1 MGVVGMASD
10 VQKLAMQGRRSTPE
24 EVAELEKKVA
34 DQPADIDSRTKLLGY
49 YFLCR
54 REQPGAEE
62 THQRHVLWLIENA
75 PEAEIMGTPFV
86 TIDRILQ
93 PDAYDTAK
101 KAWIKATDDL
111 SESPAVLRHAA
122 RYFLL
127 HDRDLSE
134 TLLQRGKRLAPNDP
148 EWSSAVGQLYSLG
161 MISLSE
167 GPERKDLAIKSF
179 GEFQSAYRLSGPM
192 EQEFLLQSLAKVA
205 FEAGDIDAAAT
216 YAKEMLQVAESGRNR
231 GNHLH
236 HGNLILGRVALF
248 NGDVEE
254 AKSYLLRAGQTPGS
268 PQLKSFGPNMG
279 LAKALLEVG
288 QKNVVLE
295 YFELCEEFWEMSRGR
310 LNQWADLVKA
320 DRVPEFGGNLA
331 Y

>member
-1 MGVVGMASD
+1 MICLK
-10 VQKLAMQGRRSTPE
+10 VQRFFAMLH
-24 EVAELEKKVA
+24 V
-34 DQPADIDSRTKLLGY
+34 
-49 YFLCR
+49 YF
-54 REQPGAEE
+54 
-62 THQRHVLWLIENA
+62 I
-75 PEAEIMGTPFV
+75 
-86 TIDRILQ
+86 
-93 PDAYDTAK
+93 
-101 KAWIKATDDL
+101 
-111 SESPAVLRHAA
+111 
-122 RYFLL
+122 L

-134 TLLQRGKRLAPNDP
+134 TLLHRGKRLAPNDP
-148 EWSSAVGQLYSLG
+148 EWSSALGQLYSLG
-161 MISLSE
+161 IISLSV

-310 LNQWADLVKA
+310 LNQWADLVKG